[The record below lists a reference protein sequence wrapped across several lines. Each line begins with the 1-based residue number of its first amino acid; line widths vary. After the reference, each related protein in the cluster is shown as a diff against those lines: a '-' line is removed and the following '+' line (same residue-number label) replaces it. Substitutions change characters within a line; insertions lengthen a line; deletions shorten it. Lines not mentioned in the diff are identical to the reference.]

1 MNHVDDK
8 IQAFVAGELS
18 GAELQLV
25 ADHVANCPACARG
38 VAEAREL
45 WGLLGEAEMP
55 REMLADVPAASVWP
69 AVQARTFGQARTFVQ
84 PGGSL
89 LYGGGLWT
97 KTGIAA
103 TALAAGLA
111 LAILLPS
118 GDARQKVLASDSD
131 TSWGSSFWVDEQS
144 DSGFSTMWLTAAID
158 GSDS

>member
-1 MNHVDDK
+1 MKHVDDK

-18 GAELQLV
+18 NAELQLV
-25 ADHVANCPACARG
+25 ADHVANCPACARE
-38 VAEAREL
+38 VAEARHL
-45 WGLLGEAEMP
+45 WDLLGEAEMP
-55 REMLADVPAASVWP
+55 REMLADVPTASVWP
-69 AVQARTFGQARTFVQ
+69 AVQARTFGQAR
-84 PGGSL
+84 GAL

-118 GDARQKVLASDSD
+118 GDARENILASDSD
-131 TSWGSSFWVDEQS
+131 ASWGSSFWVDEQS
-144 DSGFSTMWLTAAID
+144 DSGFSTIWLTAVTD